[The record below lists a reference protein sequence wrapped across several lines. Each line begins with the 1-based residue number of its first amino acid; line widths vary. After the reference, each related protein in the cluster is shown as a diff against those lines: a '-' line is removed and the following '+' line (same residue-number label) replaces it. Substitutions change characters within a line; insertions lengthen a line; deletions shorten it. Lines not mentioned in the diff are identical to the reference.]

1 MNISSDIDEFMLY
14 MTSLGRSD
22 NTIVNYAVDLAQF
35 ADYMEAAGVSSLS
48 ELKMD
53 FLRAFLRELSGYGF
67 SKSSVARKLSSLR
80 GFVKY
85 LARTGTLDRDISI
98 GLKGPKL
105 PTSLPRALA
114 YEDVLLLL
122 EGGPRGNKKELRDQL
137 LLELLYSS
145 GLRVNE
151 LTSLDWEDVDM
162 VERWLRVFGKG
173 SKSRMVPFGQ
183 KARELLER
191 WKLQNASQERCTQG
205 ASPLFEGVGGERLTD
220 RTVHRVVVAAAKRVG
235 LSGVTPHSLRHS
247 FATHMLERGAPL
259 RVIQELLGH
268 ESLATTQRY
277 LKVTAEQM
285 KKSYMETHPRSGFG
299 G

>member
-1 MNISSDIDEFMLY
+1 MLFRSRLRSRTGDDRLAGRHGHRFPVALPSGSGGEILSTHERQPGDFSENFGGQADKRGEKADETGENAFVCGSVPGSDALFCKKYVRYVTRTIKTDRPTCFVSNSCANSKNLIQFTNIMNISSGIDEFMLY

-151 LTSLDWEDVDM
+151 LTSLDWKDVDYSD
-162 VERWLRVFGKG
+162 R
-173 SKSRMVPFGQ
+173 KS
-183 KARELLER
+183 
-191 WKLQNASQERCTQG
+191 
-205 ASPLFEGVGGERLTD
+205 
-220 RTVHRVVVAAAKRVG
+220 VV
-235 LSGVTPHSLRHS
+235 
-247 FATHMLERGAPL
+247 
-259 RVIQELLGH
+259 
-268 ESLATTQRY
+268 
-277 LKVTAEQM
+277 
-285 KKSYMETHPRSGFG
+285 
-299 G
+299 